1 MLDRRLLKNFEWP
14 ILLIIILIAIISISN
29 LYSAI
34 HHSID
39 ITGKDILTRHIYWY
53 ITGLCMMLLMTTF
66 DYRIL
71 ENIAIPIYF
80 FSVFL
85 LVLVLIT
92 GKTISGSQRW
102 LNIGGLFSFQ
112 PSEFAK
118 LALPVILAK
127 FFSAHNNINIYEY
140 RLRDL
145 CLPILLTV
153 IQTILILKEPDLGT
167 ALLLLII
174 AGSVIFVMKLK
185 WKSILSMIFL
195 FIASVPILWTYIFK
209 DYQKMRILIFL
220 RPEMDVLGAGYHIN
234 QSKITIGSGM
244 LWGKGY
250 LGGTQTHLQFL
261 PEQHTD
267 FIFSVLAEEWGFIG
281 IIIIMSI
288 FAAIIVRGISI
299 AFNSKDQFGAILA
312 VGITATIFWQLI
324 INIGM
329 VTGLL
334 PVVGIPCTFLSYGGS
349 SLVTTMMSLG
359 ILMNI
364 SMRRF
369 MFV

>member
-1 MLDRRLLKNFEWP
+1 M
-14 ILLIIILIAIISISN
+14 
-29 LYSAI
+29 
-34 HHSID
+34 
-39 ITGKDILTRHIYWY
+39 
-53 ITGLCMMLLMTTF
+53 
-66 DYRIL
+66 
-71 ENIAIPIYF
+71 
-80 FSVFL
+80 
-85 LVLVLIT
+85 
-92 GKTISGSQRW
+92 
-102 LNIGGLFSFQ
+102 
-112 PSEFAK
+112 
-118 LALPVILAK
+118 
-127 FFSAHNNINIYEY
+127 
-140 RLRDL
+140 
-145 CLPILLTV
+145 
-153 IQTILILKEPDLGT
+153 LILKEPDLGT

-174 AGSVIFVMKLK
+174 AGSVIFVMKLR
-185 WKSILSMIFL
+185 WKSIFSMIFL
-195 FIASVPILWTYIFK
+195 SLASAPVLWAYILK
-209 DYQKMRILIFL
+209 DYQKTRIMIFL

-244 LWGKGY
+244 LLGKGY

-267 FIFSVLAEEWGFIG
+267 FIFSVFAEEWGFIG

-288 FAAIIVRGISI
+288 FTVIIVRGISI

-349 SLVTTMMSLG
+349 SLITNMLSLG

>member
-14 ILLIIILIAIISISN
+14 LLLIIVLIAIISISN

-34 HHSID
+34 HHSIG

-53 ITGLCMMLLMTTF
+53 IIGFCGMLIMTIF

-71 ENIAIPIYF
+71 ERIAIPIYC
-80 FSVFL
+80 FSIFL

-92 GKTISGSQRW
+92 GKNISGSQRW
-102 LNIGGLFSFQ
+102 LNMGSLFSFQ

-118 LALPVILAK
+118 LALVIILAK
-127 FFSAHNNINIYEY
+127 FFSAHNNIYEY
-140 RLRDL
+140 KLRNL
-145 CLPILLTV
+145 WLPVFLTV
-153 IQTILILKEPDLGT
+153 IQAMLILKEPDLGT

-185 WKSILSMIFL
+185 WKSIFSMIFL
-195 FIASVPILWTYIFK
+195 SLASAPVLWTCIFK
-209 DYQKMRILIFL
+209 DYQKTRIMIFL

-349 SLVTTMMSLG
+349 SLITNMLSLG

>member
-1 MLDRRLLKNFEWP
+1 MLDRRLFKNFEW
-14 ILLIIILIAIISISN
+14 LLLLFVILIAIISISN

-34 HHSID
+34 HHSIN
-39 ITGKDILTRHIYWY
+39 ITGKGILTKHIYWY
-53 ITGLCMMLLMTTF
+53 IIGLCGMLVIMAF
-66 DYRIL
+66 NYRIL
-71 ENIAIPIYF
+71 ERIAIPIF
-80 FSVFL
+80 LFSIFL
-85 LVLVLIT
+85 LVLVLIA

-118 LALPVILAK
+118 LALVIILAK
-127 FFSAHNNINIYEY
+127 FFSAYNNMYEY
-140 RLRDL
+140 KLRNL
-145 CLPILLTV
+145 WLPILLTV
-153 IQTILILKEPDLGT
+153 IQAILVLKQPDLGT

-174 AGSVIFVMKLK
+174 AGTVIFVMKLK
-185 WKSILSMIFL
+185 WKSIFSMLFL
-195 FIASVPILWTYIFK
+195 FIASAPLLWAYVLK
-209 DYQKMRILIFL
+209 DYQKIRLMIFL
-220 RPEMDVLGAGYHIN
+220 KPEMDVLGAGYHIN

-250 LGGTQTHLQFL
+250 LDGTQTHLQFL

-267 FIFSVLAEEWGFIG
+267 FIFSVFAEEWGFIG

-288 FAAIIVRGISI
+288 FAAIIVRGVSI

-312 VGITATIFWQLI
+312 VGITATIFWQLV

-349 SLVTTMMSLG
+349 SLVTTMISLG
-359 ILMNI
+359 ILMSI

-369 MFV
+369 MFI

>member
-1 MLDRRLLKNFEWP
+1 MLDRRLFKNFEWP
-14 ILLIIILIAIISISN
+14 LLLIIVLIAIISIAN

-34 HHSID
+34 HNAIS
-39 ITGKDILTRHIYWY
+39 ITGKDILTKHIYWY
-53 ITGLCMMLLMTTF
+53 IIGFCLMLVMMTF
-66 DYRIL
+66 NYRIL
-71 ENIAIPIYF
+71 ENIAVPIYC
-80 FSVFL
+80 FSIFL
-85 LVLVLIT
+85 LILVLII
-92 GKTISGSQRW
+92 GKSISGSQRW

-118 LALPVILAK
+118 LALVIILAK
-127 FFSAHNNINIYEY
+127 FFSAHSNIYEY
-140 RLRDL
+140 KLRNL
-145 CLPILLTV
+145 WLPILLTV
-153 IQTILILKEPDLGT
+153 IQAMLVLKEPDLGT

-174 AGSVIFVMKLK
+174 VWSVIFVMKIK
-185 WKSILSMIFL
+185 WKSILSLIFL
-195 FIASVPILWTYIFK
+195 FISSAPILWTYILK
-209 DYQKMRILIFL
+209 DYQKMRIMIFL

-267 FIFSVLAEEWGFIG
+267 FIFSVLAEEWGFVG
-281 IIIIMSI
+281 IIIIMSF

-349 SLVTTMMSLG
+349 SLITTMVSLG

-369 MFV
+369 MFT

>member
-14 ILLIIILIAIISISN
+14 LLLIIILIAAISIAN

-34 HHSID
+34 HPIG
-39 ITGKDILTRHIYWY
+39 IPGKDILTKHIYWY
-53 ITGLCMMLLMTTF
+53 IIGFCVMFIMMTF
-66 DYRIL
+66 DYRLL
-71 ENIAIPIYF
+71 ESIAVPIYF
-80 FSVFL
+80 FSIFL

-102 LNIGGLFSFQ
+102 LSIGGLFSFQ
-112 PSEFAK
+112 PSEFTK
-118 LALPVILAK
+118 LSLVIILAK
-127 FFSAHNNINIYEY
+127 FFSTHRNIYEY
-140 RLRDL
+140 KLHNL
-145 CLPILLTV
+145 WLPILLATV
-153 IQTILILKEPDLGT
+153 QAILVLKEPDLGT

-174 AGSVIFVMKLK
+174 AGSIIFVMKLK
-185 WKSILSMIFL
+185 WKSIFSTIIL
-195 FIASVPILWTYIFK
+195 FIVSAPILWTYILK
-209 DYQKMRILIFL
+209 DYQKMRIMIFL

-281 IIIIMSI
+281 IMIIMSI
-288 FAAIIVRGISI
+288 FAALIIRGMFI

-349 SLVTTMMSLG
+349 SLVTTMVSLG
-359 ILMNI
+359 LLMNI

-369 MFV
+369 MFI